1 MGEYKA
7 DDRFGWLGNGLPFN
21 IAPRKNSTI
30 STNLLVNH
38 HLAFRA
44 KLDFW

>member
-21 IAPRKNSTI
+21 IKFND
-30 STNLLVNH
+30 LH
-38 HLAFRA
+38 
-44 KLDFW
+44 KLIGEPPFGVPC

>member
-21 IAPRKNSTI
+21 IAPRKIQRSPQTY
-30 STNLLVNH
+30 
-38 HLAFRA
+38 
-44 KLDFW
+44 W